1 MSESDAHRLLVLR
14 TADAIRRH
22 CTSVTTVLTD
32 VLVKAGDPVPP
43 LVEGYRPDL
52 YAISHGSNVVVL
64 GEIETLASMRSRH
77 TVRQLGSFLRHLDG
91 RRARG
96 CFVLA
101 AEGSG
106 ADRAKVLL
114 RFLVTVH
121 CTRPTNILVYDG
133 LDFWRLGGALRWH
146 LL

>member
-14 TADAIRRH
+14 TADAIRQH
-22 CTSVTTVLTD
+22 CTNVATVLTD
-32 VLVKAGDPVPP
+32 VLGKPGDPVPP
-43 LVEGYRPDL
+43 LVEGHRPDV
-52 YAISHGSNVVVL
+52 YGTSRGSKVVIL

-77 TVRQLGSFLRHLDG
+77 TVRQLCTFLRHLG
-91 RRARG
+91 KRRSHG

-114 RFLVTVH
+114 RFLVNEHKADAT
-121 CTRPTNILVYDG
+121 CILVYDG
-133 LDFWRLGGALRWH
+133 LDFWRLDGALRWR